1 MAEYVITDGSRWI
14 MRDRKGKYVPTS
26 CESLADRFSNKLVN
40 QIFNNQLPKALKTTF
55 HVEKADEAPSNV
67 KQITI
72 EEVHN
77 NTEKVMLSENIQK
90 WLDKI
95 ADLNGLASEANN
107 RKEELNNEL
116 SLVDKE
122 LCDILHYIEFCNLN
136 AAQGWKASKMIKERR
151 IKRRSIKNELNVI
164 DIILGKRISET
175 MVDEINKTVH
185 GMDKRT
191 YEPRVL
197 NELFDF

>member
-26 CESLADRFSNKLVN
+26 CESLADKFSNKLVN

-55 HVEKADEAPSNV
+55 HVEKVDEAPLNV

-77 NTEKVMLSENIQK
+77 NTEKVTLSENIQR
-90 WLDKI
+90 WLNKI
-95 ADLNGLASEANN
+95 EDLNGLASEVNN
-107 RKEELNNEL
+107 RKEELN
-116 SLVDKE
+116 
-122 LCDILHYIEFCNLN
+122 
-136 AAQGWKASKMIKERR
+136 
-151 IKRRSIKNELNVI
+151 NELNVI

-175 MVDEINKTVH
+175 MVDEINKAVQ

-191 YEPRVL
+191 YEPRIL

>member
-55 HVEKADEAPSNV
+55 HVGKADEAPSNV

-77 NTEKVMLSENIQK
+77 NTEKVMFSENIQR
-90 WLDKI
+90 WLNKI
-95 ADLNGLASEANN
+95 EDLNGLASEANN
-107 RKEELNNEL
+107 RKEVLNNEL
-116 SLVDKE
+116 SLVDRE

-175 MVDEINKTVH
+175 MVDEINKAVQ

-191 YEPRVL
+191 YEPRIL

>member
-1 MAEYVITDGSRWI
+1 M
-14 MRDRKGKYVPTS
+14 
-26 CESLADRFSNKLVN
+26 
-40 QIFNNQLPKALKTTF
+40 
-55 HVEKADEAPSNV
+55 
-67 KQITI
+67 
-72 EEVHN
+72 
-77 NTEKVMLSENIQK
+77 
-90 WLDKI
+90 
-95 ADLNGLASEANN
+95 NGLASEANN

-175 MVDEINKTVH
+175 MVDEINKAVQ